1 MAQRDP
7 LSDLYD
13 PEMLAVM
20 EQAFNATW
28 AVLEAHDISH
38 DEAKNDELRMA
49 LSRIIVAFVAEGV
62 TDPDWLRKLALESLP
77 LSR

>member
-1 MAQRDP
+1 MAQRD

-38 DEAKNDELRMA
+38 DQMKNDELRMA
-49 LSRIIVAFVAEGV
+49 SNNRRPRRPRG
-62 TDPDWLRKLALESLP
+62 D
-77 LSR
+77 

>member
-38 DEAKNDELRMA
+38 DQTKNDELRMA
-49 LSRIIVAFVAEGV
+49 LSRIIVALVAQAV
-62 TDPDWLRKLALESLP
+62 TDPGWLRKMALESMP
-77 LSR
+77 LAR

>member
-20 EQAFNATW
+20 EQAFNSTW

-38 DEAKNDELRMA
+38 DQTKNDELRMA
-49 LSRIIVAFVAEGV
+49 LSRIIVALVAQGV
-62 TDPDWLRKLALESLP
+62 TDPGWLRKMALESMP
-77 LSR
+77 LAR

>member
-1 MAQRDP
+1 MAQWDP

-49 LSRIIVAFVAEGV
+49 LS
-62 TDPDWLRKLALESLP
+62 
-77 LSR
+77 

>member
-62 TDPDWLRKLALESLP
+62 TDPDWLRKLALVSLP

>member
-20 EQAFNATW
+20 EQAFNSTW

-38 DEAKNDELRMA
+38 DQTNNDELRMA
-49 LSRIIVAFVAEGV
+49 LSRIIVALVAQGV
-62 TDPDWLRKLALESLP
+62 TDPGWLRKMALESMP
-77 LSR
+77 LAR

>member
-1 MAQRDP
+1 MAQRD

-28 AVLEAHDISH
+28 AVLEAHGISH
-38 DEAKNDELRMA
+38 DQMKNDELTMA
-49 LSRIIVAFVAEGV
+49 LSRIIVALVAQGV
-62 TDPDWLRKLALESLP
+62 TDPGWLRKMALESMP
-77 LSR
+77 LSQ

>member
-38 DEAKNDELRMA
+38 DQTKNDELRMA
-49 LSRIIVAFVAEGV
+49 LSRIIVALVAQGV
-62 TDPDWLRKLALESLP
+62 TDPGWLRKMALESMP
-77 LSR
+77 LAR

>member
-1 MAQRDP
+1 MAQRD

-38 DEAKNDELRMA
+38 DQMKNDELRMA
-49 LSRIIVAFVAEGV
+49 LSRIIVALVAQGV
-62 TDPDWLRKLALESLP
+62 TDPGWLRKMALESMP
-77 LSR
+77 LSQ

>member
-38 DEAKNDELRMA
+38 DQTKNDELRMA
-49 LSRIIVAFVAEGV
+49 LSRIIVALVAQGV
-62 TDPDWLRKLALESLP
+62 TDPGWLRKMALECMP
-77 LSR
+77 LAR